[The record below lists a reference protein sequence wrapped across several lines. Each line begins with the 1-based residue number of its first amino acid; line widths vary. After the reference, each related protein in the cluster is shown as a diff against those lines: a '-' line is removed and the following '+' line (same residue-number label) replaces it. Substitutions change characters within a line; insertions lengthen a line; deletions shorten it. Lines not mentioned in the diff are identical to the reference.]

1 MRRPAGGG
9 HTYVTLVHDLGARKL
24 LSATPGCG
32 TQTLAAAAT
41 DLRAHEDDPEVIELI
56 CMDKSGGFKKMA
68 ARFLPNA
75 AIAFDRFHMSQLAN
89 ATIDE
94 VAVTRRPTD
103 STSSVRAGRG
113 SRTRPADRAP
123 WST

>member
-1 MRRPAGGG
+1 MP
-9 HTYVTLVHDLGARKL
+9 LVHDLGARKL

-75 AIAFDRFHMSQLAN
+75 AIAFDRFHMIQLAN

-94 VAVTRRPTD
+94 VRRD
-103 STSSVRAGRG
+103 EASYGFDLK
-113 SRTRPADRAP
+113 RTRWAWLKNTARG
-123 WST
+123 